1 MTGCDLTRR
10 AQEALR
16 LAREN
21 SAQLGHGYV
30 GSEHLLLGLLAEG
43 QGTAAN
49 ALRSAGIQ
57 ESAVREAIAG
67 LVGVGSRGCGPS
79 QGLTPRCRRIV
90 ELAVTE
96 SKRLGSRHVGTEHLL
111 IGILR
116 DGDGSAARI
125 LGGSG
130 ADLRKLYSGLYASL
144 GDHSGSV
151 PYRSKAKEYDAP
163 RESRLLEQFTRDLT
177 RMASAGQLD
186 PVTGREEELE
196 RVIQILCRR
205 SKNNPVLLG
214 EPGVGKTAVA
224 EALALKIANH
234 QAPQPL
240 DNCRLLSL
248 DLPAAVAGTKYR
260 GEFEE
265 RVKRIL
271 KEVQRLGNVILFLD
285 ELHTMIGAGSAE
297 GSIDAANI
305 FKPALSRGEIQI
317 LGATT
322 QDEYRRFIRKD
333 AALERRF
340 QPVHLD
346 PPSAE
351 TAVEILTTLRP
362 RYESYHGL
370 VITNEALRSAVS
382 LSQRYLPD
390 RNLPDKAIDL
400 MDEAAAC
407 VKIRGEQ
414 LPDCCGELEERRQET
429 IHALENAI
437 RDQDFERAAL
447 LRDAEVSFRHQ
458 LEEAH
463 RDWKD
468 SRGATPLSVDEEAVA
483 QVLSRWT
490 GIPVT
495 ALTEDESSRLL
506 HLEET
511 LHLRVIGQERAV
523 HSVAAAIRRSRTGLQ
538 EENRPVGSFL
548 FAGPSG
554 VGKTEL
560 CRGLAE
566 ALFGSES
573 ALLRLDM
580 SEYMEAQSVS
590 RLIGSP
596 PGYVGYEEG
605 GRLTEEIRKR
615 PYRVV
620 LFDELEKAHQD
631 VWNLLLQILED
642 GTLTDSHGH
651 KADFR
656 NAILIMTTNAG
667 AQALA
672 AAEHPLGFFPTG
684 KQDTDRALQQAL
696 RQLFR
701 PEFLNRVDEIICFQP
716 LSDEE
721 MNQIATLMLDRSLR
735 RLRAQGIAT
744 RVTPEVPEIVAK
756 FGHDPAY
763 GVRPMRRYLRQE
775 LENPAAELL
784 LQGTLYRGSCLTVDT
799 AEGHLIL
806 MPAAP
811 LPALLEQEAEQQEG

>member
-1 MTGCDLTRR
+1 MTGCDLTRQ
-10 AQEALR
+10 AQNALR
-16 LAREN
+16 LARES

-30 GSEHLLLGLLAEG
+30 GSEHLLLGLLQEP
-43 QGTAAN
+43 QGAAARALTA
-49 ALRSAGIQ
+49 AGIQ
-57 ESAVREAIAG
+57 ETAVQTAIAG
-67 LVGVGSRGCGPS
+67 LVGVGTRGCGPS
-79 QGLTPRCRRIV
+79 MGLTPRCRRIIQI
-90 ELAVTE
+90 AAQE
-96 SKRLGSRHVGTEHLL
+96 SKRLGSRLVGTEHLL

-130 ADLRKLYSGLYASL
+130 ADLRKLYGGLYAAFGES
-144 GDHSGSV
+144 SGSS
-151 PYRSKAKEYDAP
+151 PYRGRAKDYEAP
-163 RESRLLEQFTRDLT
+163 RESRLLEQFTRDMT
-177 RMASAGQLD
+177 RMAAAGHLD
-186 PVTGREEELE
+186 PVSGREEELE

-205 SKNNPVLLG
+205 TKNNPVLLG

-224 EALALKIANH
+224 EALAQRIASGQVPSALSH
-234 QAPQPL
+234 CA
-240 DNCRLLSL
+240 LLAL
-248 DLPAAVAGTKYR
+248 DLPATVAGTKYR
-260 GEFEE
+260 GEFED

-271 KEVQRLGNVILFLD
+271 KEVQRVGNIILFLD
-285 ELHTMIGAGSAE
+285 ELHTIIGAGSAE

-305 FKPALSRGEIQI
+305 LKPALSRGEIQV

-322 QDEYRRFIRKD
+322 QEEYRKFIRKD

-340 QPVHLD
+340 QPVQLE
-346 PPSAE
+346 PP
-351 TAVEILTTLRP
+351 TPAVAKTILATLRP

-370 VITNEALRSAVS
+370 VITDEAIDSAVT

-407 VKIRGEQ
+407 VKIGGAKEPEDCSHLEQ
-414 LPDCCGELEERRQET
+414 RRKET
-429 IHALENAI
+429 ISALEQAI
-437 RDQDFERAAL
+437 RGQDFEQAAL

-458 LEEAH
+458 LEEAQQ
-463 RDWKD
+463 RWKAA
-468 SRGATPLSVDEEAVA
+468 RTHAPLTVDGDAIA

-495 ALTEDESSRLL
+495 ALTQDEASRLL
-506 HLEET
+506 HLEDA
-511 LHLRVIGQERAV
+511 LHQRVIGQTTAV
-523 HSVAAAIRRSRTGLQ
+523 HSIAAAIRRSRAGLQ

-560 CRGLAE
+560 CRSLAQC
-566 ALFGSES
+566 LFGSED

-605 GRLTEEIRKR
+605 GRLTEAIRKR

-620 LFDELEKAHQD
+620 LFDELEKAHPD

-642 GTLTDSHGH
+642 GVLTDSQGQ

-667 AQALA
+667 AEVLA
-672 AAEHPLGFFPTG
+672 SAARPLGFSPT
-684 KQDTDRALQQAL
+684 QPSDTEKALQAAL
-696 RQLFR
+696 RRVFR
-701 PEFLNRVDEIICFQP
+701 PEFLNRIDEIICFQP
-716 LSDEE
+716 LSEPE
-721 MNQIATLMLDRSLR
+721 VQEIATLMLNQSLK
-735 RLRAQGIAT
+735 RLQKQHITVTYTQQALAT
-744 RVTPEVPEIVAK
+744 VTQQ
-756 FGHDPAY
+756 GHDPTY
-763 GVRPMRRYLRQE
+763 GVRPMRRYLRQA

-784 LQGTLYRGSCLTVDT
+784 LEGQLCPGSGLTVD
-799 AEGHLIL
+799 AEGGKLTL
-806 MPAAP
+806 TVKAP
-811 LPALLEQEAEQQEG
+811 TLALAEPE

>member
-1 MTGCDLTRR
+1 MTGCDLTRQ
-10 AQEALR
+10 AQNALR
-16 LAREN
+16 LARES

-30 GSEHLLLGLLAEG
+30 GSEHLLLGLLREP
-43 QGTAAN
+43 QGAAARALTA
-49 ALRSAGIQ
+49 AGIQ
-57 ESAVREAIAG
+57 ETAVQTAIAG
-67 LVGVGSRGCGPS
+67 LVGVGTRGCGPS
-79 QGLTPRCRRIV
+79 MGLTPRCRRIIQI
-90 ELAVTE
+90 AAQE
-96 SKRLGSRHVGTEHLL
+96 SKRLGSRLVGTEHLL

-130 ADLRKLYSGLYASL
+130 ADLRKLYGGLYAAFGES
-144 GDHSGSV
+144 SGSS
-151 PYRSKAKEYDAP
+151 PYRGRAKDYEAP
-163 RESRLLEQFTRDLT
+163 RESRLLEQFTRDMT
-177 RMASAGQLD
+177 RIAAAGRLD
-186 PVTGREEELE
+186 PVSGREEELE

-205 SKNNPVLLG
+205 TKNNPVLLG

-224 EALALKIANH
+224 EALAQRIANGQVPPALSH
-234 QAPQPL
+234 
-240 DNCRLLSL
+240 CSLLAL
-248 DLPAAVAGTKYR
+248 DLPATVAGTKYR
-260 GEFEE
+260 GEFED

-271 KEVQRLGNVILFLD
+271 KEVQRVGSIILFLD
-285 ELHTMIGAGSAE
+285 ELHTIIGAGSAE

-305 FKPALSRGEIQI
+305 LKPALSRGEIQV

-322 QDEYRRFIRKD
+322 QEEYRKFIRKD

-340 QPVHLD
+340 QPVQLE
-346 PPSAE
+346 PP
-351 TAVEILTTLRP
+351 TPAVAKTILATLRP

-370 VITNEALRSAVS
+370 VITDEAIDAAVA

-407 VKIRGEQ
+407 VKIGGAKEPEDCSTLEQ
-414 LPDCCGELEERRQET
+414 RRKET
-429 IHALENAI
+429 ISALEQAI
-437 RDQDFERAAL
+437 RGQDFEQAAL

-458 LEEAH
+458 LEEAQQ
-463 RDWKD
+463 RWKAA
-468 SRGATPLSVDEEAVA
+468 RTHAPLTVDGDAIA

-495 ALTEDESSRLL
+495 ALTQDEASRLL
-506 HLEET
+506 HLEDA
-511 LHLRVIGQERAV
+511 LHRRVIGQKTAV
-523 HSVAAAIRRSRTGLQ
+523 HSLAAAIRRSRAGLQ

-560 CRGLAE
+560 CRSLAE
-566 ALFGSES
+566 CLFGSED

-605 GRLTEEIRKR
+605 GRLTEAIRKR

-620 LFDELEKAHQD
+620 LFDELEKAHPD

-642 GTLTDSHGH
+642 GVLTDSQGQ

-667 AQALA
+667 AEVLA
-672 AAEHPLGFFPTG
+672 SAARPLGFSPT
-684 KQDTDRALQQAL
+684 QPDDTEKALQTAL
-696 RQLFR
+696 RKVFR
-701 PEFLNRVDEIICFQP
+701 PEFLNRIDEIICFQP
-716 LSDEE
+716 LSEPE
-721 MNQIATLMLDRSLR
+721 VQEIAMLMLNQSRK
-735 RLRAQGIAT
+735 RLQKQHITVTYTQQALAT
-744 RVTPEVPEIVAK
+744 VTQQ
-756 FGHDPAY
+756 GHDPTY
-763 GVRPMRRYLRQE
+763 GVRPMRRYLRQA

-784 LQGTLYRGSCLTVDT
+784 LNGQLCPGSGLTVD
-799 AEGHLIL
+799 AEGENLTL
-806 MPAAP
+806 TVQAP
-811 LPALLEQEAEQQEG
+811 TLALVEPE

>member
-1 MTGCDLTRR
+1 MTGCDLTRQ
-10 AQEALR
+10 AQNALR
-16 LAREN
+16 LARES

-30 GSEHLLLGLLAEG
+30 GSEHLLLGLLREP
-43 QGTAAN
+43 QGAAARALTA
-49 ALRSAGIQ
+49 AGIQ
-57 ESAVREAIAG
+57 ETAVQTAIAG
-67 LVGVGSRGCGPS
+67 LVGVGTRGCGPS
-79 QGLTPRCRRIV
+79 MGLTPRCRRIIQI
-90 ELAVTE
+90 AAQE
-96 SKRLGSRHVGTEHLL
+96 SKRLGSRLVGTEHLL

-130 ADLRKLYSGLYASL
+130 ADLRKLYGGLYAAFGES
-144 GDHSGSV
+144 SGSS
-151 PYRSKAKEYDAP
+151 PYRGRAKDYEAP
-163 RESRLLEQFTRDLT
+163 RESRLLEQFTRDMT
-177 RMASAGQLD
+177 RIAAAGRLD
-186 PVTGREEELE
+186 PVSGREEELE

-205 SKNNPVLLG
+205 TKNNPVLLG

-224 EALALKIANH
+224 EALAQRIANGQVPPALSH
-234 QAPQPL
+234 
-240 DNCRLLSL
+240 CSLLAL
-248 DLPAAVAGTKYR
+248 DLPATVAGTKYR
-260 GEFEE
+260 GEFED

-271 KEVQRLGNVILFLD
+271 KEVQRVGSIILFLD
-285 ELHTMIGAGSAE
+285 ELHTIIGAGSAE

-305 FKPALSRGEIQI
+305 LKPALSRGEIQV

-322 QDEYRRFIRKD
+322 QEEYRKFIRKD

-340 QPVHLD
+340 QPVQLE
-346 PPSAE
+346 PP
-351 TAVEILTTLRP
+351 TPAVAKTILATLRP

-370 VITNEALRSAVS
+370 VITDEAIDAAVA

-407 VKIRGEQ
+407 VKIGGAKEPEDCSTLEQ
-414 LPDCCGELEERRQET
+414 RRKET
-429 IHALENAI
+429 ISALEQAI
-437 RDQDFERAAL
+437 RGQDFEQAAL

-458 LEEAH
+458 LEEAQQ
-463 RDWKD
+463 RWKAA
-468 SRGATPLSVDEEAVA
+468 RTHAPLTVDGDAIA

-495 ALTEDESSRLL
+495 ALTQDEASRLL
-506 HLEET
+506 HLEDA
-511 LHLRVIGQERAV
+511 LHRRVIGQKTAV
-523 HSVAAAIRRSRTGLQ
+523 HSIASAIRRSRAGLQ

-560 CRGLAE
+560 CRSLAQC
-566 ALFGSES
+566 LFGSED

-605 GRLTEEIRKR
+605 GRLTEAIRKR

-620 LFDELEKAHQD
+620 LFDELEKAHPD

-642 GTLTDSHGH
+642 GVLTDSQGQ

-667 AQALA
+667 AEVLA
-672 AAEHPLGFFPTG
+672 SAARPLGFSPT
-684 KQDTDRALQQAL
+684 QPDDTEKALQTAL
-696 RQLFR
+696 RKVFR
-701 PEFLNRVDEIICFQP
+701 PEFLNRIDEIICFQP
-716 LSDEE
+716 LSEPE
-721 MNQIATLMLDRSLR
+721 VQEIAMLMLNQSRK
-735 RLRAQGIAT
+735 RLQKQHITVTYTQQALAT
-744 RVTPEVPEIVAK
+744 VTQQ
-756 FGHDPAY
+756 GHDPTY
-763 GVRPMRRYLRQE
+763 GVRPMRRYLRQA

-784 LQGTLYRGSCLTVDT
+784 LEGRLCPGSGLVVD
-799 AEGHLIL
+799 AEGGELTL
-806 MPAAP
+806 SVKAP
-811 LPALLEQEAEQQEG
+811 TLALAEPE

>member
-10 AQEALR
+10 AQNALR
-16 LAREN
+16 LARES

-30 GSEHLLLGLLAEG
+30 GSEHLLLGLLRERR
-43 QGTAAN
+43 GTAAR
-49 ALRSAGIQ
+49 ALQAAGIQ
-57 ESAVREAIAG
+57 ETAVRDAIAG
-67 LVGVGSRGCGPS
+67 LVGVGARGCGPS

-90 ELAVTE
+90 ELAAQE
-96 SKRLGSRHVGTEHLL
+96 SNRLGSRYVDTEHLL

-125 LGGSG
+125 LGGIG
-130 ADLRKLYSGLYASL
+130 ADLRKLYRGLYASL
-144 GDHSGSV
+144 GDHSSSA
-151 PYRSKAKEYDAP
+151 PYRGRAKEYDPP

-177 RMASAGQLD
+177 RMAAAGELD
-186 PVTGREEELE
+186 PVSGRDEELE

-224 EALALKIANH
+224 EALAQRIASH

-240 DNCRLLSL
+240 ENCRLLSL

-285 ELHTMIGAGSAE
+285 ELHTIIGAGSAE

-322 QDEYRRFIRKD
+322 QDEYRKFIRKD

-346 PPSAE
+346 PPTPE
-351 TAVEILTTLRP
+351 TALQILATLRP
-362 RYESYHGL
+362 RYETYHGL
-370 VITNEALRSAVS
+370 AITDEALSAAVR
-382 LSQRYLPD
+382 LSHRYLPD

-407 VKIRGEQ
+407 VKIRGDA
-414 LPDCCGELEERRQET
+414 LPECCSELETRRREAVA
-429 IHALENAI
+429 ALEEAI
-437 RDQDFERAAL
+437 RSQDFERAAL
-447 LRDAEVSFRHQ
+447 LRDAEVNFRRQ

-463 RDWKD
+463 QDWRDN
-468 SRGATPLSVDEEAVA
+468 REEAALSVDEEDIA

-495 ALTEDESSRLL
+495 ALTEDEASRLL

-511 LHLRVIGQERAV
+511 LHSRVIGQESAV
-523 HSVAAAIRRSRTGLQ
+523 RSVAAAIRRSRTGLQ

-560 CRGLAE
+560 CRSLAE

-656 NAILIMTTNAG
+656 NAVLIMTTNAG

-672 AAEHPLGFFPTG
+672 SAEHPLGFSPAG
-684 KQDTDRALQQAL
+684 QKNTDRALQQAL
-696 RQLFR
+696 RQVFR

-716 LSDEE
+716 LSDDEILR
-721 MNQIATLMLDRSLR
+721 IARLMLDRSLQ
-735 RLRAQGIAT
+735 RLKNQGITVQYTDAALET
-744 RVTPEVPEIVAK
+744 VAQ

-763 GVRPMRRYLRQE
+763 GVRPMRRYLRRE

-784 LQGTLYRGSCLTVDT
+784 LQGALCEGSTLSVD
-799 AEGHLIL
+799 ANGEHLML
-806 MPAAP
+806 VPTAP
-811 LPALLEQEAEQQEG
+811 LPALLEAE

>member
-1 MTGCDLTRR
+1 MTGCDLTRQ
-10 AQEALR
+10 AQNALR
-16 LAREN
+16 LARES

-30 GSEHLLLGLLAEG
+30 GSEHLLLGLLREP
-43 QGTAAN
+43 QGAAARALTA
-49 ALRSAGIQ
+49 AGIQ
-57 ESAVREAIAG
+57 ETAVQTAIAG
-67 LVGVGSRGCGPS
+67 LVGVGTRGCGPS
-79 QGLTPRCRRIV
+79 MGLTPRCRRIIQI
-90 ELAVTE
+90 AAQE
-96 SKRLGSRHVGTEHLL
+96 SKRLGSRLVGTEHLL

-130 ADLRKLYSGLYASL
+130 ADLRKLYGGLYAAFGES
-144 GDHSGSV
+144 SGSS
-151 PYRSKAKEYDAP
+151 PYRGRAKDYEAP
-163 RESRLLEQFTRDLT
+163 RESRLLEQFTRDMT
-177 RMASAGQLD
+177 RIAAAGRLD
-186 PVTGREEELE
+186 PVSGREEELE

-205 SKNNPVLLG
+205 TKNNPVLLG

-224 EALALKIANH
+224 EALAQRIANGQVPPALSH
-234 QAPQPL
+234 
-240 DNCRLLSL
+240 CSLLAL
-248 DLPAAVAGTKYR
+248 DLPATVAGTKYR
-260 GEFEE
+260 GEFED

-271 KEVQRLGNVILFLD
+271 KEVQRVGSIILFLD
-285 ELHTMIGAGSAE
+285 ELHTIIGAGSAE

-305 FKPALSRGEIQI
+305 LKPALSRGEIQV

-322 QDEYRRFIRKD
+322 QEEYRKFIRKD

-340 QPVHLD
+340 QPVQLE
-346 PPSAE
+346 PP
-351 TAVEILTTLRP
+351 TPAVAKTILATLRP

-370 VITNEALRSAVS
+370 VITDEAIDAAVA

-407 VKIRGEQ
+407 VKIGGAKEPEDCSTLEQ
-414 LPDCCGELEERRQET
+414 RRKET
-429 IHALENAI
+429 ISALEQAI
-437 RDQDFERAAL
+437 RGQDFEQAAL

-458 LEEAH
+458 LEEAQE
-463 RDWKD
+463 RWKAA
-468 SRGATPLSVDEEAVA
+468 RTHAPLTVDGDAIA

-495 ALTEDESSRLL
+495 ALTQDEASRLL
-506 HLEET
+506 HLEDA
-511 LHLRVIGQERAV
+511 LHRRVIGQKTAV
-523 HSVAAAIRRSRTGLQ
+523 HSIASAIRRSRAGLQ

-560 CRGLAE
+560 CRSLAE
-566 ALFGSES
+566 CLFGSED

-605 GRLTEEIRKR
+605 GRLTEAIRKR

-620 LFDELEKAHQD
+620 LFDELEKAHPD

-642 GTLTDSHGH
+642 GVLTDSQGQ

-667 AQALA
+667 AEVLA
-672 AAEHPLGFFPTG
+672 SAARPLGFSPT
-684 KQDTDRALQQAL
+684 QPDDTEKALQTAL
-696 RQLFR
+696 RKVFR
-701 PEFLNRVDEIICFQP
+701 PEFLNRIDEIICFQP
-716 LSDEE
+716 LTEE
-721 MNQIATLMLDRSLR
+721 EVQEIAALMLNQSLN
-735 RLRAQGIAT
+735 RLQKQHITVTYTQQALAT
-744 RVTPEVPEIVAK
+744 VTQQ
-756 FGHDPAY
+756 GHDPTY
-763 GVRPMRRYLRQE
+763 GVRPMRRYLRQA

-784 LQGTLYRGSCLTVDT
+784 LEGRLCPGSGLVVD
-799 AEGHLIL
+799 AEGGELTL
-806 MPAAP
+806 SVKAP
-811 LPALLEQEAEQQEG
+811 TLALAEPE

>member
-1 MTGCDLTRR
+1 MTGCDLTRQ
-10 AQEALR
+10 AQNALR
-16 LAREN
+16 LARES

-30 GSEHLLLGLLAEG
+30 GSEHLLLGLLREP
-43 QGTAAN
+43 QGAAARALTA
-49 ALRSAGIQ
+49 AGIQ
-57 ESAVREAIAG
+57 ETAVQTAIAG
-67 LVGVGSRGCGPS
+67 LVGVGTRGCGPS
-79 QGLTPRCRRIV
+79 MGLTPRCRRIIQI
-90 ELAVTE
+90 AAQE
-96 SKRLGSRHVGTEHLL
+96 SKRLGSRLVGTEHLL

-130 ADLRKLYSGLYASL
+130 ADLRKLYGGLYAAFGES
-144 GDHSGSV
+144 SGSS
-151 PYRSKAKEYDAP
+151 PYRGRAKDYEAP
-163 RESRLLEQFTRDLT
+163 RESRLLEQFTRDMT
-177 RMASAGQLD
+177 RIAAAGRLD
-186 PVTGREEELE
+186 PVSGREEELE

-205 SKNNPVLLG
+205 TKNNPVLLG

-224 EALALKIANH
+224 EALAQRIANGQVPPALSH
-234 QAPQPL
+234 
-240 DNCRLLSL
+240 CSLLAL
-248 DLPAAVAGTKYR
+248 DLPATVAGTKYR
-260 GEFEE
+260 GEFED

-271 KEVQRLGNVILFLD
+271 KEVQRVGSIILFLD
-285 ELHTMIGAGSAE
+285 ELHTIIGAGSAE

-305 FKPALSRGEIQI
+305 LKPALSRGEIQV

-322 QDEYRRFIRKD
+322 QEEYRKFIRKD

-340 QPVHLD
+340 QPVQLE
-346 PPSAE
+346 PP
-351 TAVEILTTLRP
+351 TPAVAKTILATLRP

-370 VITNEALRSAVS
+370 VITDEAIDAAVA

-407 VKIRGEQ
+407 VKIGGAKEPEDCSTLEQ
-414 LPDCCGELEERRQET
+414 RRKET
-429 IHALENAI
+429 ISALEQAI
-437 RDQDFERAAL
+437 RGQDFEQAAL

-458 LEEAH
+458 LEEAQQ
-463 RDWKD
+463 RWKAA
-468 SRGATPLSVDEEAVA
+468 RTHAPLTVDGDAIA

-495 ALTEDESSRLL
+495 ALTQDEASRLL
-506 HLEET
+506 HLEDA
-511 LHLRVIGQERAV
+511 LHRRVIGQKTAV
-523 HSVAAAIRRSRTGLQ
+523 HSIASAIRRSRAGLQ

-560 CRGLAE
+560 CRSLAE
-566 ALFGSES
+566 CLFGSED

-605 GRLTEEIRKR
+605 GRLTEAIRKR

-620 LFDELEKAHQD
+620 LFDELEKAHPD

-642 GTLTDSHGH
+642 GVLTDSQGQ

-667 AQALA
+667 AEVLA
-672 AAEHPLGFFPTG
+672 SAARPLGFSPT
-684 KQDTDRALQQAL
+684 QPDDTEKALQTAL
-696 RQLFR
+696 RKVFR
-701 PEFLNRVDEIICFQP
+701 PEFLNRIDEIICFQP
-716 LSDEE
+716 LTEE
-721 MNQIATLMLDRSLR
+721 EVQEIAALMLNQSLN
-735 RLRAQGIAT
+735 RLQKQHITVTYTQQALAT
-744 RVTPEVPEIVAK
+744 VTQQ
-756 FGHDPAY
+756 GHDPTY
-763 GVRPMRRYLRQE
+763 GVRPMRRYLRQA

-784 LQGTLYRGSCLTVDT
+784 LEGRLCPGSGLTVD
-799 AEGHLIL
+799 AEGGKLTL
-806 MPAAP
+806 SVKAP
-811 LPALLEQEAEQQEG
+811 TLALAEPE

>member
-1 MTGCDLTRR
+1 MTGCDLTRQ
-10 AQEALR
+10 AQNALR
-16 LAREN
+16 LARES

-30 GSEHLLLGLLAEG
+30 GSEHLLLGLLREP
-43 QGTAAN
+43 QGAAARALTA
-49 ALRSAGIQ
+49 AGIQ
-57 ESAVREAIAG
+57 ETAVQTAIAG
-67 LVGVGSRGCGPS
+67 LVGVGTRGCGPS
-79 QGLTPRCRRIV
+79 MGLTPRCRRIIQI
-90 ELAVTE
+90 AAQE
-96 SKRLGSRHVGTEHLL
+96 SKRLGSRLVGTEHLL

-130 ADLRKLYSGLYASL
+130 ADLRKLYGGLYAAFGES
-144 GDHSGSV
+144 SGSS
-151 PYRSKAKEYDAP
+151 PYRGRAKDYEAP
-163 RESRLLEQFTRDLT
+163 RESRLLEQFTRDMT
-177 RMASAGQLD
+177 RIAAAGRLD
-186 PVTGREEELE
+186 PVSGREEELE

-205 SKNNPVLLG
+205 TKNNPVLLG

-224 EALALKIANH
+224 EALAQRIANGQVPPALSH
-234 QAPQPL
+234 
-240 DNCRLLSL
+240 CSLLAL
-248 DLPAAVAGTKYR
+248 DLPATVAGTKYR
-260 GEFEE
+260 GEFED

-271 KEVQRLGNVILFLD
+271 KEVQRVGSIILFLD
-285 ELHTMIGAGSAE
+285 ELHTIIGAGSAE

-305 FKPALSRGEIQI
+305 LKPALSRGEIQV

-322 QDEYRRFIRKD
+322 QEEYRKFIRKD

-340 QPVHLD
+340 QPVQLE
-346 PPSAE
+346 PP
-351 TAVEILTTLRP
+351 TPAVAKTILATLRP

-370 VITNEALRSAVS
+370 VITDEAIDAAVA

-407 VKIRGEQ
+407 VKIGGAKEPEDCSTLEQ
-414 LPDCCGELEERRQET
+414 RRKET
-429 IHALENAI
+429 ISALEQAI
-437 RDQDFERAAL
+437 RGQDFEQAAL

-458 LEEAH
+458 LEEAQQ
-463 RDWKD
+463 RWKAA
-468 SRGATPLSVDEEAVA
+468 RTHAPLTVDGDAIA

-495 ALTEDESSRLL
+495 ALTQDEASRLL
-506 HLEET
+506 HLEGA
-511 LHLRVIGQERAV
+511 LHRRVIGQKTAV
-523 HSVAAAIRRSRTGLQ
+523 HSIASAIRRSRAGLQ

-560 CRGLAE
+560 CRSLAE
-566 ALFGSES
+566 CLFGSED

-605 GRLTEEIRKR
+605 GRLTEAIRKR

-620 LFDELEKAHQD
+620 LFDELEKAHPD

-642 GTLTDSHGH
+642 GVLTDSHGQ

-656 NAILIMTTNAG
+656 NAVLIMTTNAG
-667 AQALA
+667 AEVLA
-672 AAEHPLGFFPTG
+672 SAARPLGFSPT
-684 KQDTDRALQQAL
+684 QPDDTEKALQTAL
-696 RQLFR
+696 RKVFR
-701 PEFLNRVDEIICFQP
+701 PEFLNRIDEIICFQP
-716 LSDEE
+716 LSEPE
-721 MNQIATLMLDRSLR
+721 VQEIAMLMLNQSRK
-735 RLRAQGIAT
+735 RLQKQHITVTYTQQALAT
-744 RVTPEVPEIVAK
+744 VTQQ
-756 FGHDPAY
+756 GHDPTY
-763 GVRPMRRYLRQE
+763 GVRPMRRYLRQA

-784 LQGTLYRGSCLTVDT
+784 LEGRLCPGSGLVVD
-799 AEGHLIL
+799 AEGGELTL
-806 MPAAP
+806 SVKAP
-811 LPALLEQEAEQQEG
+811 TLALAEPE

>member
-10 AQEALR
+10 AQNALR
-16 LAREN
+16 LARES

-30 GSEHLLLGLLAEG
+30 GSEHLLLGLLRERR
-43 QGTAAN
+43 GTAAR
-49 ALRSAGIQ
+49 ALQAAGIQ
-57 ESAVREAIAG
+57 ETAVRDAIAG
-67 LVGVGSRGCGPS
+67 LVGVGARGCGPS

-90 ELAVTE
+90 ELAASE
-96 SKRLGSRHVGTEHLL
+96 STRLGSRYVDTEHLL

-125 LGGSG
+125 LGGIG
-130 ADLRKLYSGLYASL
+130 ADLRKLYRGLYASL
-144 GDHSGSV
+144 GDHSGSA
-151 PYRSKAKEYDAP
+151 PYRGRAKEYDPP

-177 RMASAGQLD
+177 RMAAAGELD
-186 PVTGREEELE
+186 PVSGRDEELE

-224 EALALKIANH
+224 EALAQRIASH

-240 DNCRLLSL
+240 ENCRLLSL

-271 KEVQRLGNVILFLD
+271 KEVQRLGNIILFLD
-285 ELHTMIGAGSAE
+285 ELHTIIGAGSAE

-322 QDEYRRFIRKD
+322 QDEYRKFIRKD

-340 QPVHLD
+340 QPVYLD
-346 PPSAE
+346 PPTPE
-351 TAVEILTTLRP
+351 TAFKILTTLRP
-362 RYESYHGL
+362 RYEAYHSL
-370 VITNEALRSAVS
+370 TITDEALSAAVH
-382 LSQRYLPD
+382 LSHRYLPD

-407 VKIRGEQ
+407 IKIQGDALPECCSELEARRRETIAALEEAIRG
-414 LPDCCGELEERRQET
+414 
-429 IHALENAI
+429 
-437 RDQDFERAAL
+437 QDFERAAL
-447 LRDAEVSFRHQ
+447 LRDAEVNFRRQ

-463 RDWKD
+463 QDWRDN
-468 SRGATPLSVDEEAVA
+468 REQTALSVDAEDIA

-495 ALTEDESSRLL
+495 ALTEDEASRLL
-506 HLEET
+506 RLEET
-511 LHLRVIGQERAV
+511 LHRRVIGQESAV
-523 HSVAAAIRRSRTGLQ
+523 QSVAAAIRRSRTGLQ

-560 CRGLAE
+560 CRSLAE
-566 ALFGSES
+566 ALFGSEN

-656 NAILIMTTNAG
+656 NAVLIMTTNAG

-672 AAEHPLGFFPTG
+672 SAEHPLGFSPG
-684 KQDTDRALQQAL
+684 GRQNTDRALHQAL
-696 RQLFR
+696 RQVFR
-701 PEFLNRVDEIICFQP
+701 PEFLNRVDEIICFQS
-716 LSDEE
+716 LSDDEILR
-721 MNQIATLMLDRSLR
+721 IAQLMLDRSLQ
-735 RLRAQGIAT
+735 RLQAQGITVQYTSAAL
-744 RVTPEVPEIVAK
+744 EVVAQ

-763 GVRPMRRYLRQE
+763 GVRPMRRYLRRE

-784 LQGTLYRGSCLTVDT
+784 LQGTLRRGSTLSVDAAEEHLT
-799 AEGHLIL
+799 LL
-806 MPAAP
+806 PAAP
-811 LPALLEQEAEQQEG
+811 LPILLEAE

>member
-1 MTGCDLTRR
+1 MTGCDLTRQ
-10 AQEALR
+10 AQNALR
-16 LAREN
+16 LARES

-30 GSEHLLLGLLAEG
+30 GSEHLLLGLLREP
-43 QGTAAN
+43 QGAAARALTA
-49 ALRSAGIQ
+49 AGIQ
-57 ESAVREAIAG
+57 ETAVQTAIAG
-67 LVGVGSRGCGPS
+67 LVGVGTRGCGPS
-79 QGLTPRCRRIV
+79 MGLTPRCRRIIQI
-90 ELAVTE
+90 AAQE
-96 SKRLGSRHVGTEHLL
+96 SKRLGSRLVGTEHLL

-130 ADLRKLYSGLYASL
+130 ADLRKLYGGLYAAFGES
-144 GDHSGSV
+144 SGSS
-151 PYRSKAKEYDAP
+151 PYRGRAKDYEAP
-163 RESRLLEQFTRDLT
+163 RESRLLEQFTRDMT
-177 RMASAGQLD
+177 RIAAAGRLD
-186 PVTGREEELE
+186 PVSGREEELE

-205 SKNNPVLLG
+205 TKNNPVLLG

-224 EALALKIANH
+224 EALAQRIANGQVPPALSH
-234 QAPQPL
+234 
-240 DNCRLLSL
+240 CSLLAL
-248 DLPAAVAGTKYR
+248 DLPATVAGTKYR
-260 GEFEE
+260 GEFED

-271 KEVQRLGNVILFLD
+271 KEVQRVGSIILFLD
-285 ELHTMIGAGSAE
+285 ELHTIIGAGSAE

-305 FKPALSRGEIQI
+305 LKPALSRGEIQV

-322 QDEYRRFIRKD
+322 QEEYRKFIRKD

-340 QPVHLD
+340 QPVQLE
-346 PPSAE
+346 PP
-351 TAVEILTTLRP
+351 TPAVAKTILATLRP

-370 VITNEALRSAVS
+370 VITDEAIDAAVA

-407 VKIRGEQ
+407 VKIGGAKEPEDCSTLEQ
-414 LPDCCGELEERRQET
+414 RRKET
-429 IHALENAI
+429 ISALEQAI
-437 RDQDFERAAL
+437 RGQDFEQAAL

-458 LEEAH
+458 LEEAQE
-463 RDWKD
+463 RWKAA
-468 SRGATPLSVDEEAVA
+468 RTHAPLTVDGDAIA

-495 ALTEDESSRLL
+495 ALTQDEASRLL
-506 HLEET
+506 HLEDA
-511 LHLRVIGQERAV
+511 LHRRVIGQKTAV
-523 HSVAAAIRRSRTGLQ
+523 HSLAAAIRRSRAGLQ

-560 CRGLAE
+560 CRSLAE
-566 ALFGSES
+566 CLFGSED

-605 GRLTEEIRKR
+605 GRLTEAIRKR

-620 LFDELEKAHQD
+620 LFDELEKAHPD

-642 GTLTDSHGH
+642 GVLTDSQGQ

-667 AQALA
+667 AEVLA
-672 AAEHPLGFFPTG
+672 SAARPLGFSPT
-684 KQDTDRALQQAL
+684 QPDDTEKALQTAL
-696 RQLFR
+696 RKVFR
-701 PEFLNRVDEIICFQP
+701 PEFLNRIDEIICFQP
-716 LSDEE
+716 LTEE
-721 MNQIATLMLDRSLR
+721 EVQEIAALMLNQSLK
-735 RLRAQGIAT
+735 RLQKQHITVTYTQQALAT
-744 RVTPEVPEIVAK
+744 VTQQ
-756 FGHDPAY
+756 GHDPTY
-763 GVRPMRRYLRQE
+763 GVRPMRRYLRQA

-784 LQGTLYRGSCLTVDT
+784 LEGRLCPGSGLVVD
-799 AEGHLIL
+799 AEGGELTL
-806 MPAAP
+806 SVKAP
-811 LPALLEQEAEQQEG
+811 TLALAEPE

>member
-1 MTGCDLTRR
+1 MTGCDLTRQ
-10 AQEALR
+10 AQNALR
-16 LAREN
+16 LARES

-30 GSEHLLLGLLAEG
+30 GSEHLLLGLLREP
-43 QGTAAN
+43 QGAAARALTA
-49 ALRSAGIQ
+49 AGIQ
-57 ESAVREAIAG
+57 ETAVQTAIAG
-67 LVGVGSRGCGPS
+67 LVGVGTRGCGPS
-79 QGLTPRCRRIV
+79 MGLTPRCRRIIQI
-90 ELAVTE
+90 AAQE
-96 SKRLGSRHVGTEHLL
+96 SKRLGSRLVGTEHLL

-130 ADLRKLYSGLYASL
+130 ADLRKLYGGLYAAFGES
-144 GDHSGSV
+144 SGSS
-151 PYRSKAKEYDAP
+151 PYRGRAKDYEAP
-163 RESRLLEQFTRDLT
+163 RESRLLEQFTRDMT
-177 RMASAGQLD
+177 RIAAAGRLD
-186 PVTGREEELE
+186 PVSGREEELE

-205 SKNNPVLLG
+205 TKNNPVLLG

-224 EALALKIANH
+224 EALAQRIANGQVPPALSH
-234 QAPQPL
+234 
-240 DNCRLLSL
+240 CSLLAL
-248 DLPAAVAGTKYR
+248 DLPATVAGTKYR
-260 GEFEE
+260 GEFED

-271 KEVQRLGNVILFLD
+271 KEVQRVGSIILFLD
-285 ELHTMIGAGSAE
+285 ELHTIIGAGSAE

-305 FKPALSRGEIQI
+305 LKPALSRGEIQV

-322 QDEYRRFIRKD
+322 QEEYRKFIRKD

-340 QPVHLD
+340 QPVQLE
-346 PPSAE
+346 PP
-351 TAVEILTTLRP
+351 TPAVAKTILTTLRP

-370 VITNEALRSAVS
+370 VITDEAIDAAVT

-407 VKIRGEQ
+407 VKIGGAKEPEDCSTLEQ
-414 LPDCCGELEERRQET
+414 RRKET
-429 IHALENAI
+429 ISALEQAI
-437 RDQDFERAAL
+437 RGQDFEQAAL

-458 LEEAH
+458 LEEAQQ
-463 RDWKD
+463 RWKAA
-468 SRGATPLSVDEEAVA
+468 RTHAPLTVDGDAIA

-495 ALTEDESSRLL
+495 ALTQDEASRLL
-506 HLEET
+506 HLEDA
-511 LHLRVIGQERAV
+511 LHRRVIGQKTAV
-523 HSVAAAIRRSRTGLQ
+523 HSIASAIRRSRAGLQ

-560 CRGLAE
+560 CRSLAE
-566 ALFGSES
+566 CLFGSED

-605 GRLTEEIRKR
+605 GRLTEAIRKR

-620 LFDELEKAHQD
+620 LFDELEKAHPD

-642 GTLTDSHGH
+642 GVLTDSQGQ

-656 NAILIMTTNAG
+656 NAVLIMTTNAG
-667 AQALA
+667 AEVLA
-672 AAEHPLGFFPTG
+672 SAARPLGFSPT
-684 KQDTDRALQQAL
+684 QPDDTEKALQAAL
-696 RQLFR
+696 RKVFR
-701 PEFLNRVDEIICFQP
+701 PEFLNRIDEIICFQP
-716 LSDEE
+716 LTEE
-721 MNQIATLMLDRSLR
+721 EVQEIAALMLNQSLN
-735 RLRAQGIAT
+735 RLQKQHITVTYTQQALAT
-744 RVTPEVPEIVAK
+744 VTQQ
-756 FGHDPAY
+756 GHDPTY
-763 GVRPMRRYLRQE
+763 GVRPMRRYLRQA

-784 LQGTLYRGSCLTVDT
+784 LEGRLCPGSGLTVD
-799 AEGHLIL
+799 AEGGKLTL
-806 MPAAP
+806 SVKAP
-811 LPALLEQEAEQQEG
+811 TLALAEPE

>member
-1 MTGCDLTRR
+1 MTGCDLTRQ
-10 AQEALR
+10 AQNALR
-16 LAREN
+16 LARES

-30 GSEHLLLGLLAEG
+30 GSEHLLLGLLREPR
-43 QGTAAN
+43 GTAAR
-49 ALRSAGIQ
+49 ALTAAGIQ
-57 ESAVREAIAG
+57 EAAVQTAIAG
-67 LVGVGSRGCGPS
+67 LVGVGTRGCGPS
-79 QGLTPRCRRIV
+79 MGLTPRCRRIIQI
-90 ELAVTE
+90 AAQE
-96 SKRLGSRHVGTEHLL
+96 SKRLGSRLVGTEHLL

-130 ADLRKLYSGLYASL
+130 ADLRKLYGGLYAAFGES
-144 GDHSGSV
+144 SGST
-151 PYRSKAKEYDAP
+151 PYRGRAKDYEAP

-177 RMASAGQLD
+177 RMAATGRLD
-186 PVTGREEELE
+186 PVSGREEELE

-205 SKNNPVLLG
+205 TKNNPVLLG

-224 EALALKIANH
+224 EALAQRIANGQVPPALSH
-234 QAPQPL
+234 
-240 DNCRLLSL
+240 CVLLAL
-248 DLPAAVAGTKYR
+248 DLPATVAGTKYR
-260 GEFEE
+260 GEFED

-285 ELHTMIGAGSAE
+285 ELHTIIGAGSAE

-305 FKPALSRGEIQI
+305 LKPALSRGEIQV

-322 QDEYRRFIRKD
+322 QEEYRKFIRKD

-340 QPVHLD
+340 QPVQLE
-346 PPSAE
+346 PPTQTVAK
-351 TAVEILTTLRP
+351 TILATLRP

-370 VITNEALRSAVS
+370 VITDEAIDAAVT

-407 VKIRGEQ
+407 VKIGGAKQPEACSTLEQ
-414 LPDCCGELEERRQET
+414 RRKET
-429 IHALENAI
+429 ISALEQAI
-437 RDQDFERAAL
+437 RGQDFEQAAL

-458 LEEAH
+458 LEEAQQ
-463 RDWKD
+463 RWQE
-468 SRGATPLSVDEEAVA
+468 SRTHTPPTVDGDAIA

-495 ALTEDESSRLL
+495 SLTQDEASRLL
-506 HLEET
+506 HLEDA
-511 LHLRVIGQERAV
+511 LHRRVIGQKTAV
-523 HSVAAAIRRSRTGLQ
+523 HSIAAAIRRSRAGLQ

-560 CRGLAE
+560 CRSLAE
-566 ALFGSES
+566 CLFGCED

-580 SEYMEAQSVS
+580 SEYMETQSVS

-605 GRLTEEIRKR
+605 GRLTEAIRKR

-620 LFDELEKAHQD
+620 LFDELEKAHPD

-642 GTLTDSHGH
+642 GALTDSHGQ

-667 AQALA
+667 ADVLA
-672 AAEHPLGFFPTG
+672 SAARPLGFSPTQLG
-684 KQDTDRALQQAL
+684 DTEKALQTTL
-696 RQLFR
+696 RKVFR
-701 PEFLNRVDEIICFQP
+701 PEFLNRIDEIICFQP
-716 LSDEE
+716 LAEE
-721 MNQIATLMLDRSLR
+721 EVREIATLMLNQSLK
-735 RLRAQGIAT
+735 RLGKQHIAVTYTQQALTTVAQQ
-744 RVTPEVPEIVAK
+744 
-756 FGHDPAY
+756 GHDPTY

-784 LQGTLYRGSCLTVDT
+784 LQGQLCPGSQLTVD
-799 AEGHLIL
+799 AEGERLTL
-806 MPAAP
+806 KVKAP
-811 LPALLEQEAEQQEG
+811 TLALTEPE